1 MIVKSVGILFVACVP
16 LFAGDFSGERA
27 FGFTRKAVAFGARP
41 SGSPAI
47 AKTQAWIVLEL
58 KRLRCKVAEDSF
70 TAQTPAGPIVMK
82 NILATFPGS
91 SGRTIVI
98 SGHYDTKVLKDFVGA
113 NDGGSSTGFLLELAQ
128 SLNRMPRKHTVVLVF
143 FDGEEAV
150 GDWTAT
156 DSLYGSRHLAAKWLA
171 DGTIRQIHA
180 MINVDMIGDQQ
191 LDLLKNPSGSQT
203 LTNLVWQIAT
213 EQGHEANFLNA
224 SLAIEDDHMPF
235 VNQGVN
241 AIDLIDFNY
250 GPNHSHWHTAAD
262 TMDKL
267 SPRSF
272 KIVGDVVLGT
282 IRRLEQQKSP
292 LAFPLTGPFRFMHS
306 Y

>member
-1 MIVKSVGILFVACVP
+1 MIVKFVGILFVLGPP
-16 LFAGDFSGERA
+16 LFASDFSGERA
-27 FGFTRKAVAFGARP
+27 FGSTRKAVAFGARP
-41 SGSPAI
+41 SGSAAI
-47 AKTQAWIVLEL
+47 AKTQAWIVAEL
-58 KRLRCKVAEDSF
+58 KKLRCKVTEDAF

-91 SGRTIVI
+91 SGRSIVI

-128 SLNRMPRKHTVVLVF
+128 SLNRMPRKHSVVLVF

-150 GDWTAT
+150 GDWTST

-171 DGTIRQIHA
+171 DGSIRQIHA

-191 LDLLKNPSGSQT
+191 LDLLKNPNGSQT
-203 LTNLVWQIAT
+203 LTRLVWQIAA
-213 EQGHEANFLNA
+213 ERGYEANFLNS
-224 SLAIEDDHMPF
+224 SLAIDDDHMPF

-267 SPRSF
+267 APRSF
-272 KIVGDVVLGT
+272 KVVGDVVVET
-282 IRRLEQQKSP
+282 IKRLEQ
-292 LAFPLTGPFRFMHS
+292 
-306 Y
+306 

>member
-1 MIVKSVGILFVACVP
+1 MSLMRLKFVGIIFALCLP

-27 FGFTRKAVAFGARP
+27 FEFTRKAVAFGART

-47 AKTQAWIVLEL
+47 VKTQAWILAEL
-58 KRLRCKVAEDSF
+58 KKLHCKVAEDPF
-70 TAQTPAGPIVMK
+70 TAQTPKGPVAMK

-91 SGRTIVI
+91 TGRSIVI

-128 SLNRMPRKHTVVLVF
+128 SLHRMPRKHTVVLVF

-191 LDLLKNPSGSQT
+191 LDLLKNPNGSQT
-203 LTNLVWQIAT
+203 LTRLVWQIAA
-213 EQGHEANFLNA
+213 ERGYEANFLNS
-224 SLAIEDDHMPF
+224 SLAIDDDHMPF

-250 GPNHSHWHTAAD
+250 GPNHSYWHTAAD

-272 KIVGDVVLGT
+272 KIIGDVVVET
-282 IRRLEQQKSP
+282 IKRLEQ
-292 LAFPLTGPFRFMHS
+292 
-306 Y
+306 